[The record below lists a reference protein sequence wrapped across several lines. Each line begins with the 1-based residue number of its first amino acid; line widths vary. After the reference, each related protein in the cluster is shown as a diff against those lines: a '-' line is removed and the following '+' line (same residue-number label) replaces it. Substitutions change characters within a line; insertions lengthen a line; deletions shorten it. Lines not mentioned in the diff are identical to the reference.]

1 MSPSTVSDSQPV
13 PGLRWQ
19 IPVVLLISVLVAF
32 FDRMNISYAIPKI
45 AADYGW
51 TVKEIGSHG
60 GFLMSIFYVGYGLAN
75 MFLSPLGEKI
85 GPRQSL
91 LIIVVLFSL
100 FTAAGSPFGLMFT
113 ALIVIRICLGVSEG
127 IHFPMMNKLTNQWF
141 PLHERSRANA
151 IWLVGLFLS
160 MVLAPFIVVPI
171 IEYWGWRAMFV
182 VLGFGGMLITLPL
195 IYLFIYNSP
204 KEHPKITAAELA
216 YIEDGQKDE
225 DQGSE
230 AFWRGMKIFLKKKV
244 YWIAMLGG
252 IINNMVAF
260 GLLNWLPTFFTE
272 GRGLEFSK
280 LTYATS
286 IPYMLAV
293 FGILIWSWLGD
304 KTNKRAII
312 AGVGFLGAGIMTY
325 FAATAP
331 NLNMVIGLF
340 ALTIFIK
347 VTYAS
352 NEFAIMQ
359 RIVPRSHIASGIGLY
374 NGFTMMVGGG
384 LGPAIV
390 GGVVASTGSYTA
402 GLLSLGVLCLAGG
415 IVMIILGWLIKY

>member
-1 MSPSTVSDSQPV
+1 
-13 PGLRWQ
+13 
-19 IPVVLLISVLVAF
+19 
-32 FDRMNISYAIPKI
+32 
-45 AADYGW
+45 
-51 TVKEIGSHG
+51 
-60 GFLMSIFYVGYGLAN
+60 
-75 MFLSPLGEKI
+75 
-85 GPRQSL
+85 
-91 LIIVVLFSL
+91 
-100 FTAAGSPFGLMFT
+100 
-113 ALIVIRICLGVSEG
+113 
-127 IHFPMMNKLTNQWF
+127 
-141 PLHERSRANA
+141 
-151 IWLVGLFLS
+151 
-160 MVLAPFIVVPI
+160 
-171 IEYWGWRAMFV
+171 
-182 VLGFGGMLITLPL
+182 
-195 IYLFIYNSP
+195 
-204 KEHPKITAAELA
+204 
-216 YIEDGQKDE
+216 
-225 DQGSE
+225 
-230 AFWRGMKIFLKKKV
+230 MKIFLKKKV

-272 GRGLEFSK
+272 GRGLAFSK

-384 LGPAIV
+384 LGPAVV